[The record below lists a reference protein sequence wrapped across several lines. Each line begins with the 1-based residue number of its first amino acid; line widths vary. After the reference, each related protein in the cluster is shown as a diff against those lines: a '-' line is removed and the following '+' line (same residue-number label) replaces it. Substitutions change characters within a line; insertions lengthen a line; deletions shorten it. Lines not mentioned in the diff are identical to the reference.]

1 MLPLFPLGTVVFPG
15 EHLNLHIFEPRYRQ
29 LVHDCE
35 TELTNFGISAFLD
48 NQIKE
53 YGTEI
58 ELVEVTNRY
67 PDGKLDV
74 KTKGRRLYKM
84 SDFKNPMRGK
94 LYAGAKVE
102 YMELAEDDA
111 TLSEKIL
118 LVEQIYKLY
127 EILNVRAD
135 ISAEVEFLSFKIGHK
150 VGLSIQQEYQLLTL
164 PSESARLDFMLDH
177 LTRSIP
183 ILKGAED
190 TKAKIQMNGHFR
202 NYDPLDFK

>member
-1 MLPLFPLGTVVFPG
+1 MLPLFPLGTIVFPG
-15 EHLNLHIFEPRYRQ
+15 ENLNLHIFEPRYRQ
-29 LVHDCE
+29 LIHDCE
-35 TELTNFGISAFLD
+35 TEFVNFGISAFLD

-58 ELVEVTNRY
+58 ELMEITNRY

-74 KTKGRRLYKM
+74 KTKGKRLYKM

-102 YMELAEDDA
+102 YIELEEDDA
-111 TLSEKIL
+111 IFSERIL

-127 EILNVRAD
+127 EILNVQAD
-135 ISAEVEFLSFKIGHK
+135 ISAELEFLSFKVGHK

-164 PSESARLDFMLDH
+164 SSESARINFILDH

-190 TKAKIQMNGHFR
+190 TKSKIQMNGHFR